1 MKRVSVKVDS
11 RNRISLSK
19 VSKKIASSFY
29 AHEEEDG
36 RIILEPIVEV
46 PAREAWLFKPENK
59 EILEKIKRGLK
70 QKTPGVSRGSFAH
83 HVTKRSKSK

>member
-1 MKRVSVKVDS
+1 MKKVSVKVDS
-11 RNRISLSK
+11 RNRISLTK

-29 AHEEEDG
+29 AHEEKDG

>member
-11 RNRISLSK
+11 RNRISLTK

-29 AHEEEDG
+29 AHEEDG
-36 RIILEPIVEV
+36 RIILEPIVEI

-83 HVTKRSKSK
+83 HVTKKSKST